1 MQSHTL
7 GGKQTL
13 KVKVKAKVT
22 QSCPTLCD
30 PMDYSVHGV
39 LQTRILEWVTVPFS
53 RGFSQLRD
61 LIQLSRIA
69 GAFFT
74 I

>member
-1 MQSHTL
+1 M
-7 GGKQTL
+7 
-13 KVKVKAKVT
+13 KVKVA
-22 QSCPTLCD
+22 QLGLSLCD
-30 PMDYSVHGV
+30 PMNYTVHGV

-53 RGFSQLRD
+53 RGFSQPRD